1 MKKIKEI
8 SFSHIMV
15 LVISIITVDVGLLYV
30 LDSLGY
36 FSCFLNGIECFKNH
50 FTICFLTVRN
60 LQL

>member
-36 FSCFLNGIECFKNH
+36 FSCF
-50 FTICFLTVRN
+50 
-60 LQL
+60 